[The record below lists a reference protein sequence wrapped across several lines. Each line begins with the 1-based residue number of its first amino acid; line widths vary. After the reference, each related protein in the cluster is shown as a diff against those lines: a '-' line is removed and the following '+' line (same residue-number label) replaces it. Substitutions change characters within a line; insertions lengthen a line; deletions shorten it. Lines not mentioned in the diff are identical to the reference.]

1 MHDRSAVQIFH
12 LFQEPTR
19 VCLCVCCQPDD
30 AVYLSD
36 ESLLQEYVIN
46 EDGAMYMG
54 TWDNIQCIPWNYGQ
68 VTITHKTPQT
78 PTCWVW
84 RTYNPV
90 SAKWRKVDFFQFW
103 WVQGPFPNSWY
114 LFTLPWSCLL
124 RSLGKLCCTQSC
136 NVHVRQVSKGIV
148 WSDTAVWDCGLSRS
162 SSNPLLVGRRR
173 HVDVRW
179 QNVAKPHKQG
189 LVPSQLSGRS
199 ATRTNSQWTNRCRY
213 KSGELHLS
221 YHVTMWNT

>member
-1 MHDRSAVQIFH
+1 MDTLLGGRTKLTFTSSSTRGAKVKSRPFLLSALPLSH
-12 LFQEPTR
+12 KSASLFKIHWLSSRTNVMLMCMIEVPYKYFIYFKNQPGC
-19 VCLCVCCQPDD
+19 VCVCCQPDD

-136 NVHVRQVSKGIV
+136 NVHVRQVSKGIPHSSV
-148 WSDTAVWDCGLSRS
+148 GL
-162 SSNPLLVGRRR
+162 
-173 HVDVRW
+173 
-179 QNVAKPHKQG
+179 
-189 LVPSQLSGRS
+189 
-199 ATRTNSQWTNRCRY
+199 RT
-213 KSGELHLS
+213 
-221 YHVTMWNT
+221 V